1 MGLLDTISGWFA
13 SDPEGSGPVFLL
25 DGSSLLNS
33 RSGYRPS
40 PRDMIGLLYRLGRF
54 AEKEKIRVTVIFE
67 GDPLHKAADGDEFQ
81 GVTVYYADSMA
92 DRRARLST
100 QIKQGARKGRLTV
113 VCGDEATEREA
124 AAAGAQ
130 TLRASTFRKAMEI
143 GGEGDGP
150 PQDNRPRRED
160 NRGGQRRRRGGG
172 RGGYRNEGR
181 GDGGERTDAGSRPPN
196 TERPGQN
203 TERPGQNTE
212 RPGQNAGG
220 PSGASDVRH
229 LVDLVE

>member
-25 DGSSLLNS
+25 DGSSLLNA
-33 RSGYRPS
+33 RPGYRPS

-81 GVTVYYADSMA
+81 GVTVYYAENPA

-100 QIKQGARKGRLTV
+100 QIKQAARKGRVTV
-113 VCGDEATEREA
+113 VCGDEAVEKEA

-143 GGEGDGP
+143 GGDGDGF
-150 PQDNRPRRED
+150 PQDNRPRHGDDRGD
-160 NRGGQRRRRGGG
+160 RGGQRRRRGG
-172 RGGYRNEGR
+172 RGGYRGGGR
-181 GDGGERTDAGSRPPN
+181 NGGDRPDAAQRAPDAGRS
-196 TERPGQN
+196 GQD
-203 TERPGQNTE
+203 
-212 RPGQNAGG
+212 AGG
-220 PSGASDVRH
+220 SSSGPSDVRH